1 MGINRTYLLD
11 KKGYMSAFST
21 NVDCRFVDNS
31 SLFFPPADIVSC
43 RQIHSDVIKIVDESM
58 RGTEVPDCDA
68 LITNV
73 PNLPLL
79 IRTAD
84 CVPVV
89 LFDECRRVVANIHSG
104 RVGTQKQIVRK
115 TVEMMQSQF
124 GSSPS
129 DIIAAMGPHICGK
142 CYEVDAACASEF
154 GEQFVVGF
162 SKDQKPLID
171 IASACKEQLESS
183 GVYSKNIFI
192 SDICTAESSE
202 WPSWRRDKCSE
213 RLGTF
218 IVLEKK

>member
-1 MGINRTYLLD
+1 MGIERVYLIE
-11 KKGYMSAFST
+11 KKGEVSAFSS
-21 NVDCRFVDNS
+21 NVDCRFIDNAS
-31 SLFFPPADIVSC
+31 SFFCPADIVSC
-43 RQIHSDVIKIVDESM
+43 RQIHSDIIKVVDESM
-58 RGTEVPDCDA
+58 RGTEISDCDA

-73 PNLPLL
+73 HNLPLL

-89 LFDECRRVVANIHSG
+89 LFDERRRVVANIHSG

-115 TVEMMQSQF
+115 TVEMMRSEF

-129 DIIAAMGPHICGK
+129 DIVAAMGPHICGK

-154 GEQFVVGF
+154 GEKFVVGF

-171 IASACKEQLESS
+171 IASACKAQLEST

-218 IVLEKK
+218 IVLE

>member
-1 MGINRTYLLD
+1 
-11 KKGYMSAFST
+11 MSAFST
-21 NVDCRFVDNS
+21 NVDCRFVSNS

-58 RGTEVPDCDA
+58 RGTEIPDCDA
-68 LITNV
+68 LITDV

-115 TVEMMQSQF
+115 TVEMMRSQF

-154 GEQFVVGF
+154 GEKFVVGF

-183 GVYSKNIFI
+183 GVHSKNIFI
-192 SDICTAESSE
+192 SEICTAESPE
-202 WPSWRRDKCSE
+202 WPSWRRDKCKE

-218 IVLEKK
+218 IVLR

>member
-1 MGINRTYLLD
+1 MGIKRAYLIE
-11 KKGYMSAFST
+11 KKGEVSAFST
-21 NVDCRFVDNS
+21 NVDCRFIDNS
-31 SLFFPPADIVSC
+31 SPFFNPADVVSC
-43 RQIHSDVIKIVDESM
+43 KQVHGDSIKIVDDSM
-58 RGTEVPDCDA
+58 RGTEIPDCDA
-68 LITNV
+68 LITNIR
-73 PNLPLL
+73 NLPLL

-89 LFDECRRVVANIHSG
+89 LYDERRHVVANIHSG

-154 GEQFVVGF
+154 GEKFIVGL
-162 SKDQKPLID
+162 SREQKPLID
-171 IASACKEQLESS
+171 IASACKEQLENI

-192 SDICTAESSE
+192 SEICTAESSE

-218 IVLEKK
+218 IVLE

>member
-1 MGINRTYLLD
+1 MGIERVYLIE
-11 KKGYMSAFST
+11 KKGEVSAFSS
-21 NVDCRFVDNS
+21 NVDCRFIDNAS
-31 SLFFPPADIVSC
+31 PFFCPADIVSC
-43 RQIHSDVIKIVDESM
+43 RQIHSDIIKVVDESM
-58 RGTEVPDCDA
+58 RGTEISDCDA

-73 PNLPLL
+73 HNLPLL

-104 RVGTQKQIVRK
+104 RVGTQNQIVRK
-115 TVEMMQSQF
+115 TVEMMRSEF

-129 DIIAAMGPHICGK
+129 DIVAAMGPHICGK

-154 GEQFVVGF
+154 GEKFVVGF

-183 GVYSKNIFI
+183 GVHSKNIFI

-218 IVLEKK
+218 IVLE

>member
-1 MGINRTYLLD
+1 MGIERVYLIE
-11 KKGYMSAFST
+11 KKGEVSAFSS
-21 NVDCRFVDNS
+21 NVDCRFIDNAS
-31 SLFFPPADIVSC
+31 SFFCPADIVSC
-43 RQIHSDVIKIVDESM
+43 RQIHSDIIKVVDESM
-58 RGTEVPDCDA
+58 RGTEISDCDA

-73 PNLPLL
+73 HNLPLL

-89 LFDECRRVVANIHSG
+89 LFDERRRVVANIHSG

-115 TVEMMQSQF
+115 TMEMMRSEF

-129 DIIAAMGPHICGK
+129 DIVAAMGPHICGK

-171 IASACKEQLESS
+171 IASACKAQLEST

-218 IVLEKK
+218 IVLE